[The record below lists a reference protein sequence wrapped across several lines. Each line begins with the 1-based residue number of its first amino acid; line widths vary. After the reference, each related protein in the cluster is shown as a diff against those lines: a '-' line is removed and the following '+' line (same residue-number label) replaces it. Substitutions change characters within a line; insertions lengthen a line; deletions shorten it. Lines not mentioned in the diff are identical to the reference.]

1 MTSPVEY
8 VRQGWVLV
16 PIPEGQKGPTG
27 KGWNTRDR
35 CVSTEDRAARLD
47 ANVGLAHAYSG
58 TCSIDFDD
66 LERAAEY
73 LKEHG
78 IDANALLK
86 APDAV
91 RITSGRPNRAKLLYR
106 LETPLASLKL
116 ADYVLADGKKYKAL
130 ELRCATSKGTTVQ
143 DVLPPS
149 IHPDTGKPYAWEYGD
164 ELIGDW
170 RTLPE
175 IPAPLLK
182 LWEALLASNNSSDLT
197 NTPPT
202 GPEVANLDALRKILA
217 GHNPDAGYDD
227 WLKVGMALH
236 HETSGAHDGFDLW
249 NEWSAKGTKYKN
261 QADLEPHWRSFRNDG
276 NRLIT
281 LASLRLENAAAA
293 DDFDIVP
300 PETTSETIAENGK
313 SRFRLIPAAEFAQ
326 GRDVAW
332 LVRNVIPQ
340 AELVV
345 VYGESGSGKSFL
357 ILDLVAAVARGIPW
371 RDLRTVSGPVVYICA
386 EGVAGFRRRL
396 RAYSHQTAVPLDGLR
411 LKVIG
416 DAPNLLEGKDALA
429 VAKSIVEGGGASVI
443 VVDTLSAVTPG
454 ANENAGEDMGTVIAH
469 CKGLHRATG
478 ATVVLIHHSG
488 KDAAKG
494 ARGWS
499 GLRAAADAEIEVIRH
514 GDESDCTRT
523 ATVTKQ
529 KDGEDGAIFGFKLAP
544 VLLGVNDEG
553 EDITSCVIEHVEAPK
568 QESKARELGGVERD
582 VYKVLSD
589 MMPLDGGGTSVD
601 VEDLIAG
608 VMKGM
613 VKTDK
618 GKDQRRTRVRRALE
632 SLARSEIIGLQDGR
646 VSMQNVAG

>member
-8 VRQGWVLV
+8 VRHGWVLV
-16 PIPEGQKGPTG
+16 PIPKGQKGPTG

-35 CVSTEDRAARLD
+35 CVSTEERAARLD
-47 ANVGLAHAYSG
+47 ANIGLAHAHSG
-58 TCSIDFDD
+58 TCSIDIDD
-66 LERAAEY
+66 LERAAVY
-73 LKEHG
+73 LKTHD
-78 IDANALLK
+78 IDLNTLLN

-91 RITSGRPNRAKLLYR
+91 RISSGRPNRAKLLYR
-106 LETPLASLKL
+106 LATPLAS
-116 ADYVLADGKKYKAL
+116 KKIIEDKQNIIDF
-130 ELRCATSKGTTVQ
+130 RCATRAGSTVQ

-149 IHPDTGKPYAWEYGD
+149 IHPETGKPYEWSYAD
-164 ELIGDW
+164 DLIGDW
-170 RTLPE
+170 RNLPA
-175 IPAPLLK
+175 IPESLTK
-182 LWEALLASNNSSDLT
+182 LWQKLIGDYDEPKTVTADAARIDSITIEELRDMLTHHDPACDRDAWVRVMAAIHYETQGGPDGLDL
-197 NTPPT
+197 
-202 GPEVANLDALRKILA
+202 VD
-217 GHNPDAGYDD
+217 
-227 WLKVGMALH
+227 
-236 HETSGAHDGFDLW
+236 
-249 NEWSAKGTKYKN
+249 EWSRGGGKKY
-261 QADLEPHWRSFRNDG
+261 AGREDVERVWRSFHGQGD
-276 NRLIT
+276 RLIT
-281 LASLRLENAAAA
+281 AASLRTEQAATI
-293 DDFDIVP
+293 DDFDVVA
-300 PETTSETIAENGK
+300 PEAVAATIAENGN

-357 ILDLVAAVARGIPW
+357 ILDLVAAIARGIPW

-396 RAYSHQTAVPLDGLR
+396 RAYSHQTAVALDGLR

-429 VAKSIVEGGGASVI
+429 VAKSIVEDGGASVI

-514 GDESDCTRT
+514 GEESDCTRT

-568 QESKARELGGVERD
+568 QEAKSRDLGGVERD

-613 VKTDK
+613 VKSDK

>member
-1 MTSPVEY
+1 MTSPVDY
-8 VRQGWVLV
+8 VRHGWVLV
-16 PIPEGQKGPTG
+16 PIPEGQKGPTA

-35 CVSTEDRAARLD
+35 CVSTEERAARLD
-47 ANVGLAHAYSG
+47 ANIGLAHAYSG

-66 LERAAEY
+66 LERAAAY
-73 LKEHG
+73 LKEHQ
-78 IDANALLK
+78 IDVNMLLK

-91 RITSGRPNRAKLLYR
+91 RISSGRANRAKLLYR
-106 LETPLASLKL
+106 LETPLPSLKL
-116 ADYVLADGKKYKAL
+116 VEYTADDGKKYKAL

-170 RTLPE
+170 RNLPT
-175 IPAPLLK
+175 IPDALLK
-182 LWEALLASNNSSDLT
+182 LWQSLLAPANGLDSAHKASSGAQEI
-197 NTPPT
+197 NF
-202 GPEVANLDALRKILA
+202 EFLRQTLA

-236 HETSGAHDGFDLW
+236 HETDGGPDGFDLW
-249 NEWSAKGTKYKN
+249 NEWSAKGSKYKGSN
-261 QADLEPHWRSFRNDG
+261 DLEPHWRSFRNDG

-281 LASLRLENAAAA
+281 LASLRTEIAAAA
-293 DDFDIVP
+293 DEFDVVA
-300 PETTSETIAENGK
+300 PETTSATIAEAGL

-357 ILDLVAAVARGIPW
+357 ILDLVAAIARGVTW

-396 RAYSHQTAVPLDGLR
+396 RAYSHQTAVPLDDLR

-429 VAKSIVEGGGASVI
+429 VAKHIAEDGGASVI

-478 ATVVLIHHSG
+478 ATVILIHHSG

-514 GDESDCTRT
+514 GEASDCTRT

-568 QESKARELGGVERD
+568 QESKSRELGGVERD
-582 VYKVLSD
+582 VFKVLSD
-589 MMPLDGGGTSVD
+589 MMPLDGGGSSVD

-608 VMKGM
+608 VIKGM
-613 VKTDK
+613 VKNES
-618 GKDQRRTRVRRALE
+618 GKDQRRGRVRRALE

-646 VSMQNVAG
+646 VSLQNVAS